1 MRILIALISGTV
13 FGIGLTIA
21 DMTNPTK
28 VQNFLDIAGSWDPSL
43 IFVMGGGVIVAF
55 IGFRLIQ
62 RRQRPLLA
70 RQFYFPTAERID
82 GRLIGGAALFGIGW
96 GLSGF
101 CPGPAIAGLAWAN
114 PQVFI
119 FVAAVAAGAMLVKWL
134 SREDAEALSAVEA
147 D

>member
-1 MRILIALISGTV
+1 MRILIALISGIV

-21 DMTNPTK
+21 DMTNPAK
-28 VQNFLDIAGSWDPSL
+28 VQNFLDIVGSWDPSL

-55 IGFRLIQ
+55 IGFRLI
-62 RRQRPLLA
+62 RMRQRPLLA
-70 RQFYFPTAERID
+70 EQFYFPTAERID
-82 GRLIGGAALFGIGW
+82 GRLIAGSALFGIGW

-119 FVAAVAAGAMLVKWL
+119 FVAAVAAGAMLVKWFA
-134 SREDAEALSAVEA
+134 REDAEALLAVEA